1 MSTGILTLTRRA
13 ALLGSVATAARAQAA
28 GEISFGAVLSAT
40 AQTLHAR
47 WAAFLEDVSKVTGM
61 RITGFFGADEAA
73 VIEAMRT
80 GKVQI
85 ASLSNETAIQ
95 AVDRAQA
102 EVFAEKTYPDG
113 TSFYRSL
120 LIASKEGPL
129 QSLEDVLAA
138 PAGTLTFRDGEPNS
152 VSGSLIPAYYAFA
165 KSGIDAASRFK
176 RVVTGDAETNLLAV
190 AEQIVDFGT
199 ADTRSYER
207 FRDRQPERALSLRK
221 IWRGPLIL
229 GDPLVWRKDLPERQK
244 QVLRRFVADYGA
256 DRDGA
261 SGSQERKLLAGLG
274 DWGRFYAS
282 SDRQLVPFRQLALF
296 REKLT
301 TQADPALG
309 AGEKAKRVRDIEAK
323 LADLDRE
330 LARGG

>member
-221 IWRGPLIL
+221 IWQGPPDPRRPAGVAKGSARVAEAGPAPLRRRLRRRSRRRQWIARAQAASRAGRL
-229 GDPLVWRKDLPERQK
+229 GP
-244 QVLRRFVADYGA
+244 VLRVQRPTARPFPSARAIPREAD
-256 DRDGA
+256 D
-261 SGSQERKLLAGLG
+261 AG
-274 DWGRFYAS
+274 
-282 SDRQLVPFRQLALF
+282 
-296 REKLT
+296 
-301 TQADPALG
+301 
-309 AGEKAKRVRDIEAK
+309 
-323 LADLDRE
+323 
-330 LARGG
+330 